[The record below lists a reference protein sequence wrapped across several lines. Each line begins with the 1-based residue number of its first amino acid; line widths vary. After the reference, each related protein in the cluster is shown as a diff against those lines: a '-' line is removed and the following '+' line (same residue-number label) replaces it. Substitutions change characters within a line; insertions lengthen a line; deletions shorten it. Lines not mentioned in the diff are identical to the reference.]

1 VRNRV
6 DETTEKAKPRS
17 LLANLRRELAADA
30 DPARAPLMQAYMKSA
45 MPYHGVS
52 SPRRR
57 LVCRTVFAEV
67 DFPSVDAWRRTVLSI
82 WRRASHREERYAA
95 IELTEI
101 KRFAPFQTMG
111 ALPMYEEMI
120 VSVAWWDCVDAIA
133 THRLGFLLRRYP
145 AAMRRK
151 MLAWS
156 RSKDMWKRR
165 SAILCQIQFKKDTDP
180 DLLYACIEPSLP
192 SREFFLRKAIGW
204 ALRQYAWAD
213 PREVRRYVA
222 AHQIALS
229 NFSKREALKNIQK
242 GVRNR

>member
-1 VRNRV
+1 M
-6 DETTEKAKPRS
+6 KAD
-17 LLANLRRELAADA
+17 LLSRLRRELAAAA
-30 DPARAPLMQAYMKSA
+30 DPARALEMQAYMKSA

-52 SPRRR
+52 SPKMR
-57 LVCRTVFAEV
+57 LVCRSVFAGV
-67 DFPSVDAWRRTVLSI
+67 DFPSGDAWRRAVLSI
-82 WRRASHREERYAA
+82 WKRANYREERYAA

-101 KRFAPFQTMG
+101 RRFASFQTMG

-120 VSVAWWDCVDAIA
+120 VTGAWWDYVDALA

-145 AAMRRK
+145 ATMRRR

-165 SAILCQIQFKKDTDP
+165 SAILCQIQFKKDTDL

-204 ALRQYAWAD
+204 ALRQYAWTD
-213 PREVRRYVA
+213 SREVRRYVSA
-222 AHQIALS
+222 RGTALS
-229 NFSKREALKNIQK
+229 NLSRREALKNVQK
-242 GVRNR
+242 GPRTR